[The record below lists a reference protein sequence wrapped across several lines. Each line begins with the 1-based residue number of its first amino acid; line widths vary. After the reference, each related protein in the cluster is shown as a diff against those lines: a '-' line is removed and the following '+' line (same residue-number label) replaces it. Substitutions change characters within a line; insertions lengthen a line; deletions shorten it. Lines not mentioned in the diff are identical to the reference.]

1 MRKRTFLKIAI
12 ACSNAVTMADIA
24 GIAPAMGEITKAY
37 SHENPILFNSI
48 MTIPVISMAVFGL
61 IAGRLCTFYS
71 KKSILMWGLFLFT
84 VGGVAPILY
93 DDIYYVLLMR
103 VICGVGAGFVL
114 PTYSSLIADFFEG
127 DEKAQVMGLSAT
139 AAALLMIVIA
149 LVGGFLTVINWH
161 YIYLTFLVGI
171 ILMALAFFGIPK
183 TLAERKSAAKTIGRA
198 AEKAPIGLPLIS
210 LAITAFVLFV
220 VHPVVTIKAAVFFM
234 EEGIGDAAFTGVTGA
249 IMIAGIVLSGML
261 FKRVYVLLRSHTLGL
276 GTLLFAA
283 SYFVFSYSHSK
294 LTSIIAMFVYGL
306 AVTLVFPYLVV
317 SATEIAVRKK
327 SSQTLIIAVVTS
339 SAYLGQFCS
348 VFYISLISAVTGID
362 LARPLFYVSGFVLTA
377 MFAVLTIIAALKG
390 KNAPTL
396 SESEIQAL

>member
-1 MRKRTFLKIAI
+1 
-12 ACSNAVTMADIA
+12 
-24 GIAPAMGEITKAY
+24 
-37 SHENPILFNSI
+37 
-48 MTIPVISMAVFGL
+48 
-61 IAGRLCTFYS
+61 
-71 KKSILMWGLFLFT
+71 
-84 VGGVAPILY
+84 
-93 DDIYYVLLMR
+93 
-103 VICGVGAGFVL
+103 
-114 PTYSSLIADFFEG
+114 
-127 DEKAQVMGLSAT
+127 
-139 AAALLMIVIA
+139 
-149 LVGGFLTVINWH
+149 
-161 YIYLTFLVGI
+161 
-171 ILMALAFFGIPK
+171 
-183 TLAERKSAAKTIGRA
+183 
-198 AEKAPIGLPLIS
+198 
-210 LAITAFVLFV
+210 
-220 VHPVVTIKAAVFFM
+220 
-234 EEGIGDAAFTGVTGA
+234 
-249 IMIAGIVLSGML
+249 MIAGIVLSGML